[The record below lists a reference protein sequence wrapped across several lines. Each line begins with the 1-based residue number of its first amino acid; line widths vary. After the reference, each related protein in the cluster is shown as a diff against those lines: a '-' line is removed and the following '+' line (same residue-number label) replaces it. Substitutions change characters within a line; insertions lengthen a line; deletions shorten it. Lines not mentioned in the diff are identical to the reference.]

1 MPDSPIR
8 FLDMQAL
15 NDAEEGAIK
24 RRITELKAVLR
35 DSDVDIPNRTQI
47 NRASQQNGAV
57 LVDVTPT
64 QAEYIGLSYRLAHE
78 DPIWD
83 RIFRAVNHEI
93 SPNKSQA
100 YADGLLPTQHNGG
113 GGIAKLTPVEKEIA
127 ATFGILVR
135 DNVHAAYALADI
147 NPYSKNSP
155 TPVDKRLVNAISL
168 ARGEYRGNLD
178 LWDSVLTILA
188 EKGQPGQ
195 TATGLV
201 TVDVNAGDW
210 ASIAKQ
216 LADSGTT
223 VNDIYLGVKVETAL
237 SGITGGTDTAA
248 PSSIDI
254 DLPSLDDE
262 ATVEIVKDNL
272 NAMQAI
278 YFSSML
284 EELRLYQVADKLV
297 EMFNAGVLPFG
308 KGKGGDLIFD
318 YWRKSNERFT
328 EVERLNLYA
337 RCFGFPGGEPMQSP
351 NREFNDLW
359 LRFVSAVSSYFRQS
373 TVDNLLRATIPA
385 PITQEGLRK
394 AGRDLAANLSLY
406 GYGVAYFAATSLQ
419 DQIKDIIEILQT
431 DDVKG
436 AYGARDMWQVVD
448 QVASLELGGA
458 RNTVRYRTMAQ
469 TGATIVRWLG
479 AHASEL
485 SAFGNVID
493 ETEVRR
499 NIKSPNPMSDPTDRD
514 LVDAC
519 EQWLAVTG
527 TPDQQVEQY
536 SQPVEAPNSTSVPIQ
551 IPQVAKDL
559 LDSVGVTAGVG
570 GR

>member
-1 MPDSPIR
+1 MPDPIR

-15 NDAEEGAIK
+15 NDAEEAAIK

-35 DSDVDIPNRTQI
+35 DSDLDIPNKTQI
-47 NRASQQNGAV
+47 SKAGHQNGVA

-64 QAEYIGLSYRLAHE
+64 QAEYMQLSYRLARE

-83 RIFRAVNHEI
+83 RIFRAVSHEI
-93 SPNKSQA
+93 TGQRFVRH
-100 YADGLLPTQHNGG
+100 DEGLLPSQQGGG
-113 GGIAKLTPVEKEIA
+113 GGIGTLTATEKEIA

-135 DNVHAAYALADI
+135 DNVHAGYSLADI
-147 NPYSKNSP
+147 DPYGNRSP
-155 TPVDKRLVNAISL
+155 TQVDKRLVNAISL

-178 LWDSVLTILA
+178 LWDSVLAILA
-188 EKGQPGQ
+188 KKGQPGQ
-195 TATGLV
+195 TSAGLA

-210 ASIAKQ
+210 ASIGKQ
-216 LADSGTT
+216 LADGGTT
-223 VNDIYLGVKVETAL
+223 VKDIYLGVKVETAL

-254 DLPSLDDE
+254 DLPSLDDQ
-262 ATVEIVKDNL
+262 ATVEIVQDNL
-272 NAMQAI
+272 KAMQAI

-359 LRFVSAVSSYFRQS
+359 LRFVSAVSSYFRQI
-373 TVDNLLRATIPA
+373 TVDNLLRAAVPA
-385 PITQEGLRK
+385 PVTQEGLRK

>member
-1 MPDSPIR
+1 MDNPIR
-8 FLDMQAL
+8 F
-15 NDAEEGAIK
+15 
-24 RRITELKAVLR
+24 
-35 DSDVDIPNRTQI
+35 VDIAAGETDELNHITRRLAELTGMLKDANLDIPTDQQI
-47 NRASQQNGAV
+47 QQDIADGKLTLAQLDGDSPLQVEYEGLKIRLILAQQPPGEPLDRVFNAVAIDAGSGPAPGGRFVSQQGGLPYGFDTLEEDEIETAARYGILTRDGAS
-57 LVDVTPT
+57 LTTALAEPSNPLDQRFSTALANSR
-64 QAEYIGLSYRLAHE
+64 AEYRQNADLYKAILKQLVEAGKGAGTDGE
-78 DPIWD
+78 DTTD
-83 RIFRAVNHEI
+83 DVNTHDWATI
-93 SPNKSQA
+93 AKSLI
-100 YADGLLPTQHNGG
+100 ADGTKFDSLYLPVKVQTLL
-113 GGIAKLTPVEKEIA
+113 
-127 ATFGILVR
+127 
-135 DNVHAAYALADI
+135 
-147 NPYSKNSP
+147 
-155 TPVDKRLVNAISL
+155 
-168 ARGEYRGNLD
+168 GNLTAGG
-178 LWDSVLTILA
+178 DSV
-188 EKGQPGQ
+188 
-195 TATGLV
+195 
-201 TVDVNAGDW
+201 
-210 ASIAKQ
+210 
-216 LADSGTT
+216 
-223 VNDIYLGVKVETAL
+223 
-237 SGITGGTDTAA
+237 A

-254 DLPSLDDE
+254 DLPSLDDD
-262 ATVEIVKDNL
+262 TSVEIVQDNL
-272 NAMQAI
+272 KAMQAI

-297 EMFNAGVLPFG
+297 ELFNAGVLPFG

-359 LRFVSAVSSYFRQS
+359 LRFVSAVSSFFRQV
-373 TVDNLLRATIPA
+373 TVDSLLRAAIPA
-385 PITQEGLRK
+385 PVTQEGLRK

-419 DQIKDIIEILQT
+419 DQIRDIIEILQT
-431 DDVKG
+431 DDVKS

-469 TGATIVRWLG
+469 TGATIIRWLG

-499 NIKSPNPMSDPTDRD
+499 NIKSPNPISDPTDRD

-536 SQPVEAPNSTSVPIQ
+536 SQPVEAPNATSVPIQ
-551 IPQVAKDL
+551 IPQAAKDL
-559 LDSVGVTAGVG
+559 LDSVGVSAGVG

>member
-1 MPDSPIR
+1 MVNPIR
-8 FLDMQAL
+8 F
-15 NDAEEGAIK
+15 
-24 RRITELKAVLR
+24 
-35 DSDVDIPNRTQI
+35 VDIAAGETDELNHITRRLAELTATLKDSSLEIPTAQEI
-47 NRASQQNGAV
+47 NDDIDAGKLTLDKLQGDSPLQEEYVGLKIREHLRSSKHQPLDRVFFGVELDTGAHDAKDGFFHSQRDTPWGFDQLTAAEIETAARYGILTRDGASVNAPLAEPSQPIDRRYATALANSR
-57 LVDVTPT
+57 
-64 QAEYIGLSYRLAHE
+64 AEY
-78 DPIWD
+78 
-83 RIFRAVNHEI
+83 RANADLY
-93 SPNKSQA
+93 QA
-100 YADGLLPTQHNGG
+100 ILKQLVEAGRNAGTVGEQGTDDINTHDWAT
-113 GGIAKLTPVEKEIA
+113 IAKTLIADNTSATDLYLPVKVQ
-127 ATFGILVR
+127 T
-135 DNVHAAYALADI
+135 AL
-147 NPYSKNSP
+147 
-155 TPVDKRLVNAISL
+155 
-168 ARGEYRGNLD
+168 GNITVGG
-178 LWDSVLTILA
+178 DSV
-188 EKGQPGQ
+188 
-195 TATGLV
+195 
-201 TVDVNAGDW
+201 
-210 ASIAKQ
+210 
-216 LADSGTT
+216 
-223 VNDIYLGVKVETAL
+223 
-237 SGITGGTDTAA
+237 A

-254 DLPSLDDE
+254 DLPSLDDD
-262 ATVEIVKDNL
+262 ATVEIVQDNL
-272 NAMQAI
+272 KAMQAI

-297 EMFNAGVLPFG
+297 ELFNAGVLPFG

-359 LRFVSAVSSYFRQS
+359 LRFVSAVSSYFRQV
-373 TVDNLLRATIPA
+373 TVDSLLRASIPA

-419 DQIKDIIEILQT
+419 EQIKDIIEILQT
-431 DDVKG
+431 DDVKS

-479 AHASEL
+479 EHASEL
-485 SAFGNVID
+485 SSFGNVID
-493 ETEVRR
+493 ATEVRR
-499 NIKSPNPMSDPTDRD
+499 NIKSQNPMSDPTDRD

-536 SQPVEAPNSTSVPIQ
+536 SQPVEAPNATSVPIQ
-551 IPQVAKDL
+551 IPQAAKDL
-559 LDSVGVTAGVG
+559 LESVGVTAGVG

>member
-1 MPDSPIR
+1 MVNPIR
-8 FLDMQAL
+8 FVDIAAGETDELNHITRRLAELTATLKDSSLEIPTAQEINDDIDAGKLSLDKLQGDSPLQEEYAGLKIREHLKSTKHQPLDRVFFGVELDTGAHDAKDGFFHSQRDTPWGFDAL
-15 NDAEEGAIK
+15 TPAEIETAARYGILTRDGASVNAPLAEPSQPLDRRYATALANSRAEYRENADLYGAI
-24 RRITELKAVLR
+24 LKQLVEAGRNAGMVGEQST
-35 DSDVDIPNRTQI
+35 DDVNTHDWATIAKTLI
-47 NRASQQNGAV
+47 
-57 LVDVTPT
+57 
-64 QAEYIGLSYRLAHE
+64 
-78 DPIWD
+78 
-83 RIFRAVNHEI
+83 
-93 SPNKSQA
+93 
-100 YADGLLPTQHNGG
+100 ADGTSATDLYLPVKVQTALGNITVGG
-113 GGIAKLTPVEKEIA
+113 
-127 ATFGILVR
+127 
-135 DNVHAAYALADI
+135 
-147 NPYSKNSP
+147 
-155 TPVDKRLVNAISL
+155 
-168 ARGEYRGNLD
+168 
-178 LWDSVLTILA
+178 DSV
-188 EKGQPGQ
+188 
-195 TATGLV
+195 
-201 TVDVNAGDW
+201 
-210 ASIAKQ
+210 
-216 LADSGTT
+216 
-223 VNDIYLGVKVETAL
+223 
-237 SGITGGTDTAA
+237 A

-254 DLPSLDDE
+254 DLPSLDDD
-262 ATVEIVKDNL
+262 ATVEIVQDNL
-272 NAMQAI
+272 KAMQAI

-284 EELRLYQVADKLV
+284 EELRLYQVSDKLV
-297 EMFNAGVLPFG
+297 ELFNAGVLPFG

-359 LRFVSAVSSYFRQS
+359 LRFVSAVSSYFRQV
-373 TVDNLLRATIPA
+373 TVDSLLRAAIPA
-385 PITQEGLRK
+385 PVTQEGLRK

-419 DQIKDIIEILQT
+419 EQIKDIIEILQT
-431 DDVKG
+431 DDVKS

-469 TGATIVRWLG
+469 TGATIIRWLG
-479 AHASEL
+479 EHASQL
-485 SAFGNVID
+485 SSFGNVID

-499 NIKSPNPMSDPTDRD
+499 NIKSQNPMSDPTDRD

-536 SQPVEAPNSTSVPIQ
+536 SQPVEAPNATSVPIQ
-551 IPQVAKDL
+551 IPQAAKDL

>member
-1 MPDSPIR
+1 MPDPIR
-8 FLDMQAL
+8 FLDMLAL
-15 NDAEEGAIK
+15 NDAEEAAIK
-24 RRITELKAVLR
+24 RRIAELKAVLR
-35 DSDVDIPNRTQI
+35 DSALNIPNRTEI
-47 NRASQQNGAV
+47 NKVGQQNGAV

-64 QAEYIGLSYRLAHE
+64 QAEYMRLSYRLAHE

-83 RIFRAVNHEI
+83 RIFRAVSHEI
-93 SPNKSQA
+93 NPQKFLA
-100 YADGLLPTQHNGG
+100 HDEGLLPSQQGAA
-113 GGIAKLTPVEKEIA
+113 GGIATLSAVEKEIA

-135 DNVHAAYALADI
+135 DSVHAAYALADV
-147 NPYSKNSP
+147 NPYGKNSP
-155 TPVDKRLVNAISL
+155 TQVDKRLVNAISA
-168 ARGEYRGNLD
+168 ARGEYRGNPELYD
-178 LWDSVLTILA
+178 RVLTILEA
-188 EKGQPGQ
+188 KAQPGQ
-195 TATGLV
+195 TAAGTP

-210 ASIAKQ
+210 ASIAKR
-216 LADSGTT
+216 LADDGTT
-223 VNDIYLGVKVETAL
+223 VKDIYLGVKVETAL

-254 DLPSLDDE
+254 DLPSLDDQ
-262 ATVEIVKDNL
+262 ATVEIVQDNL
-272 NAMQAI
+272 KAMQAI

-328 EVERLNLYA
+328 EIERLNLYA

-359 LRFVSAVSSYFRQS
+359 LRFVSAVSSYFRQN
-373 TVDNLLRATIPA
+373 TVDNLLRSTIPA

-419 DQIKDIIEILQT
+419 DQIKDVIEILQT

-469 TGATIVRWLG
+469 TGATIIRWLG

-485 SAFGNVID
+485 SGFGNVID
-493 ETEVRR
+493 ETQVRR